1 MPSSKQEVM
10 REIVRCGK
18 DPVYFCNNYA
28 KIAHPMRGL
37 ITFDMYGFQEET
49 LRNFNRDRFNVIL
62 KARQL
67 GISTTVAAYVCWM
80 MLFHRDKNVLVVA
93 TKLGTATNLVKKIK
107 AIHKNLP
114 SWLKI
119 SEISV
124 DNRTSFELNNGSQ
137 VKASSTSGDAGRSEA
152 LSLLVVDEAAF
163 VEGMEE
169 LWAGLYPTLSTGG
182 RCIALSTP
190 NGVGNWFHKTY
201 TEAEESKN
209 DFKTLRLPWSVH
221 PERDQAWF
229 EKETRNMSKREIA
242 QELECNF
249 NASGE
254 TVVHGDDL
262 KRIVDGSREPIHRTG
277 FDRNYWIWEEPK
289 ENNDYLLVADVA
301 RGDGSDFS
309 VAQVFDTQSMVQVA
323 EYQGKITP
331 DRFAPLLF
339 SIGNEYNNALL
350 VIENNSL
357 GIGVL
362 SRMQEMEY
370 KNLYYSVK
378 STHEYVDEVTAE
390 AIGAV
395 PGFTMSMK
403 TRPLVIAKFEEFVRN
418 KLITINSMRL
428 ANEIKTFVWHN
439 GRPQAMRSYN
449 DDLVIA
455 SSIGCWVRDTAL
467 TINKREVEYKK
478 ALLTGISVS
487 KTTLNTKIRGQHG
500 FNEKK
505 TTFKGT
511 DGRTHDLS
519 WIIKG

>member
-1 MPSSKQEVM
+1 LQKKEQMA
-10 REIVRCGK
+10 EIVRCGK
-18 DPVYFCNNYA
+18 DPSYFCINYA
-28 KIAHPMRGL
+28 RISHPLKGL
-37 ITFDMYGFQEET
+37 IPFELYDFQKDT
-49 LRNFNRDRFNVIL
+49 LVDFKDHRFNVIL

-67 GISTTVAAYVCWM
+67 GISTTVAAYVCWL

-93 TKLGTATNLVKKIK
+93 TKLATATNLVKKIK

-119 SEISV
+119 ASISI
-124 DNRTSFELNNGSQ
+124 DNRTSFELTNGSQ

-163 VEGMEE
+163 VDGMEE

-201 TEAEESKN
+201 TEAEENKN
-209 DFKTLRLPWSVH
+209 NFHTIKLPWEVH
-221 PERDQAWF
+221 PERDQEWF
-229 EKETRNMSKREIA
+229 EKETNNMSRREIA

-262 KRIVDGSREPIHRTG
+262 TKILKNISEPSRRTG

-289 ENNDYLLVADVA
+289 EGKDYILVADVA

-309 VAQVFDTQSMVQVA
+309 VAHIFDTETMTQVA

-331 DRFAPLLF
+331 DMFAPLLYTMAK
-339 SIGNEYNNALL
+339 EYNTALL
-350 VIENNSL
+350 IAENNSL

-362 SRMQEMEY
+362 SRLQDMEY
-370 KNLYYSVK
+370 SNLYYSMK
-378 STHEYVDEVTAE
+378 STHEYVDEVTAQSV
-390 AIGAV
+390 GAV
-395 PGFTMSMK
+395 VGFTMSMK

-418 KLITINSMRL
+418 KLININSRRL

-455 SSIGCWVRDTAL
+455 ACIGCWVRETAL
-467 TINKREVEYKK
+467 TVNKRDVQYQK
-478 ALLTGISVS
+478 ALLASITVS
-487 KTTLNTKIRGQHG
+487 NKTLNTTIEGQQG
-500 FNEKK
+500 YKPRSPRSNMY
-505 TTFKGT
+505 GT
-511 DGRTHDLS
+511 GQPDYS